1 MTVSTSYSALLFNGN
16 SSTTAFAVS
25 WPFFTGSLVVT
36 AIDAAGARTTK
47 TIATHYTVSGG
58 TSSTGLPATGTV
70 TMLTAPAT
78 GTQLEITRA
87 TPITQSSVWN
97 DNAAFP
103 AKTIESQLDR
113 RTLIEQELEYNS
125 TDNLIDFTLT
135 EGTITTG
142 AAGSS
147 VIATVTGDYP
157 DFELNLTIPRG
168 ATGASGAGTG
178 DVIGPASATANAIVL
193 FDGTSGT
200 SIKDSTY
207 TITAAGAALL
217 DDAAASNQRTTLG
230 LGALATLATVGTSQI
245 DADAV
250 TYAKIQNISAQYRLL
265 GRKTPAAGDTEE
277 CTLSEVLDFIGSAA
291 QGDILFRGAAGWQ
304 RLGAGTAGQNLQS
317 GGAGADVSWATA
329 ANTGWEKIGTTTIGA
344 AVASVTHSWSAA
356 AYTQVLVQF
365 SDLSQSAGSQALIVY
380 LMTASGGSAIVTTTS
395 YQVSGALMTTSAAGF
410 MTGHVLFDIGT
421 DAATKRSTGFGIVSE
436 SGGTTGTMGVA
447 HLEPATGGNATD
459 AKAVTLA
466 FNSGNIDDGVVT
478 VYGLK
483 A

>member
-1 MTVSTSYSALLFNGN
+1 M
-16 SSTTAFAVS
+16 
-25 WPFFTGSLVVT
+25 PSL
-36 AIDAAGARTTK
+36 I
-47 TIATHYTVSGG
+47 
-58 TSSTGLPATGTV
+58 
-70 TMLTAPAT
+70 
-78 GTQLEITRA
+78 
-87 TPITQSSVWN
+87 
-97 DNAAFP
+97 
-103 AKTIESQLDR
+103 IESK
-113 RTLIEQELEYNS
+113 YN
-125 TDNLIDFTLT
+125 
-135 EGTITTG
+135 GTITTG

-250 TYAKIQNISAQYRLL
+250 TYAKMQNVSATSRVL

-329 ANTGWEKIGTTTIGA
+329 ANTGWEKIGATTIGA

-395 YQVSGALMTTSAAGF
+395 YQVSGSLMTTSAAGF